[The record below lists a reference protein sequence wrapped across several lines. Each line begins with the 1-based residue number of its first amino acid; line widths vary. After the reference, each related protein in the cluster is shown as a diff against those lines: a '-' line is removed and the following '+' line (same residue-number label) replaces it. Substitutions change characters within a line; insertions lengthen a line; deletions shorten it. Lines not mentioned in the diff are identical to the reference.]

1 VPLTGAA
8 KSGELMVVKL
18 RYKQPE
24 GTESKL
30 IETTVTSSDK
40 RFYEASADFK
50 FAAAV
55 ATFAMRLRDSQH
67 GAAENRDT
75 EHRATENRGTATFA
89 LALELAQSA
98 LARDE
103 SGRRRE
109 FVDLVTKAKQ
119 LAGER

>member
-1 VPLTGAA
+1 MPPAPAVPLTGAA

-24 GTESKL
+24 GNESKL
-30 IETTVTSSDK
+30 IETTVKSDDK

-50 FAAAV
+50 FAAAA

-67 GAAENRDT
+67 
-75 EHRATENRGTATFA
+75 RGGATFA
-89 LALELAQSA
+89 LALELAQSSV
-98 LARDE
+98 ARDE

-109 FVDLVTKAKQ
+109 FVDLVTRAKQ
-119 LAGER
+119 LVGER